1 MVLFSGM
8 AKGITCSEELG
19 LVWRLGYTL
28 RNEIWLCM
36 WEVGTQM
43 PGSLTQVENMKMNKQ
58 RFNISLPENERLTLL
73 GVSPLF
79 PLKTSGVWS

>member
-1 MVLFSGM
+1 
-8 AKGITCSEELG
+8 
-19 LVWRLGYTL
+19 
-28 RNEIWLCM
+28 
-36 WEVGTQM
+36 M

-79 PLKTSGVWS
+79 PLKTFGVWS